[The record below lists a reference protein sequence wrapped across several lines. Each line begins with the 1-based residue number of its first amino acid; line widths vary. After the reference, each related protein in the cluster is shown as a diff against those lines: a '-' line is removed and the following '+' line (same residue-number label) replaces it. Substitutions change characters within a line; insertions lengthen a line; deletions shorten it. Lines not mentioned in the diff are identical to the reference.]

1 MLKKIIPLVFIL
13 LWIVPVGW
21 VGLMRSNYPLYPAW
35 IAPLFRVSG
44 IFEKSSSWWR
54 IFFIEIQYKNT
65 TDWHYIDE
73 KVLFAQTPL
82 GDRTRF
88 QQLMSGIEAPQ
99 FIQQAPRLLNW
110 IADHLPQAEYP
121 LSQLKTIRIMY
132 FRIPSETFLKCTSLA
147 DEYKIANATNMPRV
161 IVASLNLSSSSHENP

>member
-1 MLKKIIPLVFIL
+1 
-13 LWIVPVGW
+13 
-21 VGLMRSNYPLYPAW
+21 MRSNYPLYPAW

-54 IFFIEIQYKNT
+54 IFFIEVQCKNA
-65 TDWHYIDE
+65 TDWHYVDE

-110 IADHLPQAEYP
+110 ITAHLPQAEYP
-121 LSQLKTIRIMY
+121 LSRVKAVRIVY
-132 FRIPSETFLKCTSLA
+132 FRIPSETFLKYTSLA
-147 DEYKIANATNMPRV
+147 DVYKIANATKMPQV
-161 IVASLNLSSSSHENP
+161 IVASLNVAPSSHENP

>member
-44 IFEKSSSWWR
+44 IFESAPSRWR
-54 IFFIEIQYKNT
+54 IFFIEIQDRENGGWR
-65 TDWHYIDE
+65 DVDE
-73 KVLFAQTPL
+73 RSLFAPTPL

-88 QQLMSGIEAPQ
+88 QQLMNDMDSSKTPGQVPKLLDWIVGHLS
-99 FIQQAPRLLNW
+99 QAG
-110 IADHLPQAEYP
+110 HP
-121 LSQLKTIRIMY
+121 LSQVNAVRIVH
-132 FRIPSETFLKCTSLA
+132 FGIPPETFLKCTSLA
-147 DEYKIANATNMPRV
+147 DVYKTATTTNLPRV
-161 IVASLNLSSSSHENP
+161 VVASLNLSSSPHENP